1 MLVCLALAAP
11 AQVLLDLSQELYSAD
26 GTERG
31 VNYNSQRGN
40 PGSKS
45 NFVAGTDG
53 RVNNQTETAT
63 LNQFRGIV
71 TYGAVVVPKKATQE
85 GPLSGNFEQN
95 AAAAKLNLPRGNDG
109 NGTILYVLRASQA
122 GAPTFGRLSVFNFG
136 AIISPPLTDE
146 GGNLLSQPN
155 TYWAAEPYSTNGHV
169 FIGATITPAG
179 YYYSPHAQ
187 AVFATQPGPIQVVW
201 RKAESATG
209 TLSGDNKVRIGGL
222 DYALTN
228 ASYIVSGVASKTP
241 RKLYWTEKTFRATGK
256 PVSVP
261 TARVGAVYFHYNSAF
276 PRTTDSEFVE
286 IGSSSANEGNGNATL
301 EERRTAWYDN
311 GQGLILA
318 YNKEGRVFLE
328 LLGDPTGDNVRRH
341 LGYEILDVLKQPV
354 PVDLSAELGEKIS
367 AYADGRS
374 DLDLDPSPVLVGVG
388 DSFLYQDP
396 LGSNGRTDYYAVKE
410 TQNRNDV
417 LVHWLEEGVESLRW
431 PLLFNRYAQVWPE
444 SSDRYSHYV
453 RPAVP
458 TQAEAANTAVALPA
472 DNAPALQYQDPLDK
486 PRGFLNERSQFYTF
500 LEAGQPVHRALL
512 RFNAGE
518 RVAFERVLS
527 MLDAKIKPPHDIA
540 GPLDLSVPVLATRR
554 AAFLNLINGG
564 AALPTGLLFN
574 SQGFTVE
581 SWVYLQT
588 NLARLFDFTVAGQR
602 IAMDLTAQVA
612 APVATFPV
620 VLTNNSAKIALPV
633 SSAQS
638 LGSFNSLKS
647 QGGLVISFDFE
658 SNPDAAGQWVAI
670 NLGLAFANRSA
681 SVNGAAEHFGIWF
694 SKDGTA
700 QAFDGSSGQSAVGS
714 WSSTALTSGH
724 IDVVCS
730 DPADGNPFDGVG
742 STKIEVYANHATT
755 PFYTFTKASGGYAN
769 NNVNF
774 ISNNSQAS
782 GTAKAASLTG
792 FAIASGS
799 LARPAGTASLSLP
812 PNQWVHVALVGD
824 VTRRILYLNGEQV
837 GEASA
842 AIANN
847 GTVTAGTLGSA
858 GLALDEF
865 RLWSVAQPAS
875 QIQAGLNR
883 SYLAGTSDLELQYSF
898 NEVGTLA
905 YNTSGKG
912 DRDLSSLAA
921 GSLTTGNPASPG
933 AVSQSAYPR
942 YVQATAYVGDR
953 INPPTGEQ
961 GDLAGYILQASGT
974 LFHPVAYQDPFAA
987 GFEAAKGGAIIP
999 VNAFEDKSIL
1009 EVWWFRKNGTNAVK
1023 NAENG
1028 FKPIYW
1034 PAVIG
1039 RYKLGYPEITSSEI
1053 ILASNAGS
1061 GALTSQQAKGTIYTQ
1076 NDRELSGYNPN
1087 EEHAVMIGGQ
1097 AYALRDD
1104 LNITSGET
1112 YSSMPYVLLDYT
1124 AEDGRPAVR
1133 AFKVSREDATKGI
1146 VFDSVVEAGK
1156 QLQAPMPLPFLPSPV
1171 EVITVT
1177 AANGDKTSYTTNY
1190 NFETSAAAG
1199 DLPVNWANLSDSQKA
1214 DYTNYSRFTYRD
1226 RNQGFWVLRGLHAGL
1241 PTLAAGTYNTNQ
1253 NTFVAN
1259 VTAGGAVGIAFT
1271 NYIHTSRRIG
1281 SLLATVSATTPLPVG
1296 LVFGP
1301 LKDGLAVYGK
1311 LTANSGTYTLIVTD
1325 ADGATTLVNLTLN
1338 STTSPQAALNVN
1350 KLIGRP
1356 PQLAEA
1362 VAGTNAFKMRFYYK
1376 TQEGFAWPNENEVT
1390 RPKDGTIVPY
1400 LRTRVG
1406 DGFTG
1411 NGKSSSD
1418 AALDIVYR
1426 PVWLAN
1432 APVVA
1437 FGETLTEANAGRPA
1451 IRGQTS
1457 AKVLYQQSIATN
1469 ITVANAAVILHDPT
1483 RERVFGLGTNDAF
1496 LAKLP
1501 ATVRT
1506 ESYQGKTFFP
1516 NLPPHLAERFFF
1528 DPVRG
1533 PKGSLVFK
1541 GEFKNELFGEKYL
1554 LLNVLAG
1561 SDLATVQ
1568 SLCPAS
1574 PPADKQLWD
1583 TAIDRLVASVETFYE
1598 NPSVLKQFIV
1608 NPVMTV
1614 TRSVGELIA
1623 ITNDNTAVDSYA
1635 LSAAGPGQGYV
1646 SVIVGDGEA
1655 FTPAGEPVSMYVLR
1669 VTGSLYRGEIK
1680 VLPSANP
1687 LNELITF
1694 EHTADLGGKFDE
1706 YEYEWKINP
1715 PVDGF
1720 PPVTDAT
1727 MSRYQALTNGTDIK
1741 RYTLG
1746 GSGIQTLVD
1755 NWIVMRYRPKNLAHP
1770 LLNQWSDW
1778 SAPQLAEGW
1787 IKRVLAGINPFGQR
1801 VTDLYNNSVNTD
1813 VSLLTQAGKRYE
1825 GDIALNMDNINNY
1838 GLIEI
1843 YETVLKR
1850 GRDLSIDASVPINFG
1865 PANDA
1870 LLLAAG
1876 YLNDLYML
1884 VGNEA
1889 YADAANP
1896 TIGIGQKDSE
1906 SGQGYGDITTALF
1919 AFKGQTASLL
1929 DEELSLLRGRDDVAL
1944 PGVQIAPVYNRLV
1957 WNFTRG
1963 IDAGEV
1969 IYALNYN
1976 ILDQN
1981 TDGKAD
1987 ATDAAKLFPQGHGDA
2002 YGHYL
2007 TALKGYYTLL
2017 TNPNFDWVPRVEAV
2031 TVLGQPVSV
2040 DYLDERKFATAAMS
2054 VARTG
2059 RQIFDLSWR
2068 KDYTPGRTSGWES
2081 FSADRVS
2088 SRTVLNGTTTTNIVR
2103 HWGMDQWA
2111 SRTGQGAL
2119 LNWVV
2124 GNTMLPEVDPDP
2136 SHEGIQKV
2144 DRTTVPELR
2153 ELVATASDLQAA
2165 SDNAE
2170 SRLTP
2175 LGVTEG
2181 SIAFDLNPNLL
2192 VGDEPKP
2199 HFEQVYER
2207 TKIALN
2213 NAVSAFDDAKDVT
2226 RILRSQED
2234 SLLDLRST
2242 LAQQELAFTNALIEI
2257 YGTPYPDDVGAG
2269 KTYKQ
2274 GYAGP
2279 DLFHY
2284 AYVETPELNFGGILN
2299 PTKSVTFQLDVQNF
2313 PSGFVGGQ
2321 TSGKDGFDFL
2331 NLGTNGATSIS
2342 YTLASHGYFEKPAA
2356 WTGRRH
2362 SPGEI
2367 QQAIS
2372 DVIKGRAAVF
2382 QAMDTAQATKTSL
2395 DGMVRVFKA
2404 GQAAQDKVTGYER
2417 AVSDAELAT
2426 AAVERFT
2433 AAFTEGQMLAKDGIL
2448 GATDA
2453 ALEGVPRSLL
2463 AGLAVGGDLTAP
2475 IRGALQF
2482 TGNLLITALNLAN
2495 YARTVISAAIRTAQ
2509 DSKAVNA
2516 DFNNIR
2522 PTERTQERVAALNE
2536 LANALTD
2543 LQAQANDINQALQ
2556 SYDDAQRALSSLVA
2570 RGERLQAEREITRQ
2584 RAAAMIQGYRTGDAA
2599 FRIFRNEKLERY
2611 KTLFDLASRYAFLA
2625 ANAYDYDTGLL
2636 GTEKGRSFV
2645 NRIVSSRAL
2654 GVVRDGEP
2662 QFAGSNT
2669 GDPGISSAL
2678 AEMKADFDVLKGRL
2692 GFNAPDAYN
2701 TLASLRSGNLRIL
2714 PTPVEVVANG
2724 ITIAPGPDTG
2734 LPAWQ
2739 DYLQQSRMENILEDA
2754 DVRRYCQQ
2762 VDPGTGLPVPGIVIT
2777 FSTSINPGES
2787 LFGKPLAAGDSS
2799 FHRSYFA
2806 TKIHSVGVA
2815 LEGYIGMNY
2824 PGHNSTADPNLAF
2837 LDPRALAANPYV
2849 YLIPV
2854 GVDTMRSPPLG
2865 DASQLRTWKVDDI
2878 AIPLP
2883 FNIGGSGFSTKN
2895 FYQAADSLTEPLFT
2909 ARKHQAFRPTD
2920 SIEPFTF
2927 DVYNTTSMQFSQYT
2941 NRRLIGRS
2949 VWNSQW
2955 KLVIPGDTLLA
2966 DPKEGLSRLIQTVTD
2981 IKLYFTTYSYS
2992 GN

>member
-1 MLVCLALAAP
+1 MKQPLLPSTLALGWALLACLACSAP
-11 AQVLLDLSQELYSAD
+11 AQVLQDLSQELYSTD
-26 GTERG
+26 STERG
-31 VNYNSQRGN
+31 VNYNSLRGS
-40 PGSKS
+40 PGKPPASPS
-45 NFVAGTDG
+45 SGTGSDG
-53 RVNNQTETAT
+53 RLVNQTETAS

-71 TYGAVVVPKKATQE
+71 TYGAVVLPKRSATLVA
-85 GPLSGNFEQN
+85 GKNFEQN
-95 AAAAKLNLPRGNDG
+95 AGSANLNLPRGETG
-109 NGTILYVLRASQA
+109 GQVVYVLRASQA
-122 GAPTFGRLSVFNFG
+122 GAPTFGRLSSYNFG
-136 AIISPPLTDE
+136 AVISPPLLDE
-146 GGNLLSQPN
+146 SGNLLTQPN
-155 TYWAAEPYSTNGHV
+155 TYWAVEPYSTNGHV
-169 FIGATITPAG
+169 TIGATATPAG
-179 YYYSPHAQ
+179 YYFSPHAQ
-187 AVFATQPGPIQVVW
+187 MVFATQPGPIEVVW
-201 RKAESATG
+201 RKAEPAVG
-209 TLSGDNKVRIGGL
+209 TLSGLNKVTLGGL
-222 DYALTN
+222 DYAVTN
-228 ASYIVSGVASKTP
+228 ASYVVSGVAAKTP

-256 PVSVP
+256 AVAVP
-261 TARVGAVYFHYNSAF
+261 TARVGAIYFHYNSAF
-276 PRTTDSEFVE
+276 PRTNAVEFAE
-286 IGSSSANEGNGNATL
+286 IGSSSFTEGSTNAAL
-301 EERRTAWYDN
+301 QELRTAWYDN

-328 LLGDPTGDNVRRH
+328 LLGDPTGGNARQH
-341 LGYEILDVLKQPV
+341 LGYEILEVLKQPV
-354 PVDLSAELGEKIS
+354 PVDLTAELGEKIT
-367 AYADGRS
+367 AYADGQP
-374 DLDLDPSPVLVGVG
+374 DLDLAPSPALVGVG
-388 DSFLYQDP
+388 DQFLYQDP

-410 TQNRNDV
+410 TQNKNDV
-417 LVHWLEEGVESLRW
+417 LVHWLEAGVESLRW
-431 PLLFNRYAQVWPE
+431 PLLYNRYAQVWPE
-444 SSDRYSHYV
+444 DAARYSHYV
-453 RPAVP
+453 RPLVRRQSEAV
-458 TQAEAANTAVALPA
+458 NTAVTLPA
-472 DNAPALQYQDPLDK
+472 DNAPALVYQDPLDQ

-500 LEAGQPVHRALL
+500 LSDDQPVHRALL

-527 MLDAKIKPPHDIA
+527 VLDARIKPPNPLS
-540 GPLDLSVPVLATRR
+540 GPQDFNVPGPAPGR
-554 AAFLNLINGG
+554 AAFLSLTNAG
-564 AALPTGLLFN
+564 ATLPGEIPFN
-574 SQGFTVE
+574 SQSFTAE
-581 SWVYLQT
+581 AWVYLQT
-588 NLARLFDFTVAGQR
+588 
-602 IAMDLTAQVA
+602 
-612 APVATFPV
+612 
-620 VLTNNSAKIALPV
+620 
-633 SSAQS
+633 SSAQLFSFVVGGKTNVLNLTNQVDS
-638 LGSFNSLKS
+638 LTT
-647 QGGLVISFDFE
+647 
-658 SNPDAAGQWVAI
+658 
-670 NLGLAFANRSA
+670 AFAN
-681 SVNGAAEHFGIWF
+681 AETI
-694 SKDGTA
+694 
-700 QAFDGSSGQSAVGS
+700 
-714 WSSTALTSGH
+714 STVT
-724 IDVVCS
+724 
-730 DPADGNPFDGVG
+730 
-742 STKIEVYANHATT
+742 
-755 PFYTFTKASGGYAN
+755 
-769 NNVNF
+769 
-774 ISNNSQAS
+774 
-782 GTAKAASLTG
+782 
-792 FAIASGS
+792 
-799 LARPAGTASLSLP
+799 LSLP
-812 PNQWVHVALVGD
+812 LNQWSHVALVGD
-824 VTRRILYLNGEQV
+824 GTRRVLYLNGEQV
-837 GEASA
+837 GEGA
-842 AIANN
+842 AATAVS
-847 GTVTAGTLGSA
+847 GTVTSGTLGSA

-865 RLWSVAQPAS
+865 RLWSAARVAS
-875 QIQAGLNR
+875 QIQEAQTCT
-883 SYLAGTSDLELQYSF
+883 YLPGTSNLELQYSF
-898 NEVGTLA
+898 NEAGTTA
-905 YNTSGKG
+905 YDTSGKAG
-912 DRDLSSLAA
+912 RDLTSLANNSLA
-921 GSLTTGNPASPG
+921 TGSPAAPG
-933 AVSQSAYPR
+933 VASQSAYPR

-953 INPPTGEQ
+953 INPPTGEL
-961 GDLAGYILQASGT
+961 GNLTGYILQTNGT
-974 LFHPVAYQDPFAA
+974 SFHPVAYQDPFVF
-987 GFEAAKGGAIIP
+987 GFEANLGAIIP
-999 VNAFEDKSIL
+999 VNAIQDKNIL
-1009 EVWWFRKNGTNAVK
+1009 EVWWFRQNGTNAVK

-1028 FKPIYW
+1028 FKAIYW

-1039 RYKLGYPEITSSEI
+1039 RYTLAWPDTTASEI

-1061 GALTSQQAKGTIYTQ
+1061 GALASLQAKGTIYTQ
-1076 NDRELSGYNPN
+1076 NDQTLPGYNPN

-1104 LNITSGET
+1104 LNITSGAS
-1112 YSSMPYVLLDYT
+1112 YSSMSYVLLDYT
-1124 AEDGRPAVR
+1124 ESDGRPAVR
-1133 AFKVSREDATKGI
+1133 AFKVSREKASAGI
-1146 VFDSVVEAGK
+1146 VFDYVVEAGK
-1156 QLQAPMPLPFLPSPV
+1156 QLQAPMPLPFLPAPV
-1171 EVITVT
+1171 ETIT
-1177 AANGDKTSYTTNY
+1177 ASATSVYTTNY
-1190 NFETSAAAG
+1190 NFETSATGG
-1199 DLPVNWANLSDSQKA
+1199 DLPVNWTNLSASAKA

-1226 RNQGFWVLRGLHAGL
+1226 RKQGFWVLRGLHAGL
-1241 PTLAAGTYNTNQ
+1241 PTLAAGAYNLGQ
-1253 NTFVAN
+1253 NAFVTN
-1259 VTAGGAVGIAFT
+1259 VTAGGAVGITFT

-1281 SLLATVSATTPLPVG
+1281 SLVPTVSPTTPLPTG
-1296 LVFGP
+1296 LTFGS
-1301 LKDGLAVYGK
+1301 LKDGLAVYGT
-1311 LTANSGTYTLIVTD
+1311 LTANSGAYALIVTD
-1325 ADGATTLVNLTLN
+1325 ADGSTTSVNLTLN
-1338 STTSPQAALNVN
+1338 STASQQAALNVN
-1350 KLIGRP
+1350 SLLGRP

-1362 VAGTNAFKMRFYYK
+1362 AAGTNAFKMRFYYK
-1376 TQEGFAWPNENEVT
+1376 TQEGFAWPGETNAPAV
-1390 RPKDGTIVPY
+1390 GTVVPY

-1406 DGFTG
+1406 EGFTG
-1411 NGKSSSD
+1411 NGKSSGD
-1418 AALDIVYR
+1418 EALDIVYR
-1426 PVWLAN
+1426 PVWPAN

-1483 RERVFGLGTNDAF
+1483 REKVFALETNDTG
-1496 LAKLP
+1496 LAELP

-1506 ESYQGKTFFP
+1506 ESYQGKTYFP
-1516 NLPPHLAERFFF
+1516 NLPPHLAERFLF

-1533 PKGSLVFK
+1533 TKGSLVFK

-1561 SDLATVQ
+1561 SDLATVKN
-1568 SLCPAS
+1568 LCPS
-1574 PPADKQLWD
+1574 TDTENKSKWD
-1583 TAIDRLVASVETFYE
+1583 TAVAGLAASVETFFE
-1598 NPSVLKQFIV
+1598 NPSVPGQFIV
-1608 NPVMTV
+1608 NTNTGVTV
-1614 TRSVGELIA
+1614 TRGVSELIA

-1646 SVIVGDGEA
+1646 SVIVGDGAA

-1694 EHTADLGGKFDE
+1694 EHTADLGGQFAD
-1706 YEYEWKINP
+1706 YDYEWKIAP

-1755 NWIVMRYRPKNLAHP
+1755 NWLVMRYRPKNAAHP
-1770 LLNQWSDW
+1770 LLNQWSEW

-1787 IKRVLAGINPFGQR
+1787 IKRVLAAINPFGQR
-1801 VTDLYNNSVNTD
+1801 VTDLYNNSVSTE

-1825 GDIALNMDNINNY
+1825 GDIALNMENINNY

-1850 GRDLSIDASVPINFG
+1850 GKDLSIDAGVPINFG

-1896 TIGIGQKDSE
+1896 TIGIGTKDKT
-1906 SGQGYGDITTALF
+1906 YGDIATALF

-1929 DEELSLLRGRDDVAL
+1929 DEELALLQGRDDVAL

-1976 ILDQN
+1976 ILDQDS
-1981 TDGKAD
+1981 DGKAD
-1987 ATDAAKLFPQGHGDA
+1987 AADAAKLYPQGHGDA

-2031 TVLGQPVSV
+2031 TVLGQPVTV
-2040 DYLDERKFATAAMS
+2040 DYLDERKFASAAVA

-2059 RQIFDLSWR
+2059 RQIYDLSWR

-2081 FSADRVS
+2081 FSTNRVS
-2088 SRTVLNGTTTTNIVR
+2088 SRTVLNGTTTTNVVR

-2124 GNTMLPEVDPDP
+2124 GNAILPEVDPDP

-2153 ELVATASDLQAA
+2153 ELVTTLVDLQAA

-2170 SRLTP
+2170 GRATP

-2181 SIAFDLNPNLL
+2181 SIAFDLNPSQL
-2192 VGDEPKP
+2192 VGGEPKP

-2207 TKIALN
+2207 TKLALN
-2213 NAVSAFDDAKDVT
+2213 NALAAFDDAKDVT
-2226 RILRSQED
+2226 RLMRSEED
-2234 SLLDLRST
+2234 SLADLRST

-2257 YGTPYPDDVGAG
+2257 YGTAYPDDVGPG

-2274 GYAGP
+2274 GYEGP

-2284 AYVETPELNFGGILN
+2284 AYVETPELTFGGLLN
-2299 PTKSVTFQLDVQNF
+2299 PTESVTFRLDLQRTPDTF
-2313 PSGFVGGQ
+2313 KGGE
-2321 TSGKDGFDFL
+2321 TSGADAFDFL
-2331 NLGTNGATSIS
+2331 NLGEDGTNYIS
-2342 YTLASHGYFEKPAA
+2342 YTLASHGYFEKPTS
-2356 WTGRRH
+2356 WTGRRS
-2362 SPGEI
+2362 SPGGV

-2372 DVIKGRAAVF
+2372 DVIKARSTLL
-2382 QAMDTAQATKTSL
+2382 QALDKAQGAKDGL
-2395 DGMVRVFKA
+2395 DVMVRTFKA
-2404 GQAAQDKVTGYER
+2404 GQVKQEQVTGYEQDLAIAEQVTANVER
-2417 AVSDAELAT
+2417 ANELFQTVQDVTKENIASTAEAVSAALPESLIAGVAAGGDLTSIGRGVILGLALVAKVVVDEVKIARATVAT
-2426 AAVERFT
+2426 ALRS
-2433 AAFTEGQMLAKDGIL
+2433 
-2448 GATDA
+2448 ATDA
-2453 ALEGVPRSLL
+2453 A
-2463 AGLAVGGDLTAP
+2463 AVGAE
-2475 IRGALQF
+2475 
-2482 TGNLLITALNLAN
+2482 
-2495 YARTVISAAIRTAQ
+2495 
-2509 DSKAVNA
+2509 
-2516 DFNNIR
+2516 FNQIR
-2522 PTERTQERVAALNE
+2522 PLERTQERIAALNE
-2536 LANALTD
+2536 LANALGD
-2543 LQAQANDINQALQ
+2543 VQGQAHSINQALQ
-2556 SYDDAQRALSSLVA
+2556 AYDDAQRAVSALVA
-2570 RGERLQAEREITRQ
+2570 RGERLQAEREVTRQ
-2584 RAAAMIQGYRTGDAA
+2584 RTAAVVQGFRTRDAA

-2636 GTEKGRSFV
+2636 GTEKGRTFV

-2654 GVVRDGEP
+2654 GVVRAGEP

-2678 AEMKADFDVLKGRL
+2678 AEMKADYDVLKGRL

-2701 TLASLRSGNLRIL
+2701 TLASLRTGNLRIL
-2714 PTPVEVVANG
+2714 PDAS
-2724 ITIAPGPDTG
+2724 G
-2734 LPAWQ
+2734 LSVWQ

-2787 LFGKPLAAGDSS
+2787 LFGKALAAGDGS

-2815 LEGYIGMNY
+2815 LEGYKGMNY
-2824 PGHNSTADPNLAF
+2824 PGQNNTTDPNLSY
-2837 LDPRALAANPYV
+2837 LDPQALAANPYV

-2865 DASQLRTWKVDDI
+2865 DTSDLRTWKVDDV

-2909 ARKHQAFRPTD
+2909 VRKHQAFRPTD
-2920 SIEPFTF
+2920 STQPFETGI
-2927 DVYNTTSMQFSQYT
+2927 YSGSALQFSQFT

-2949 VWNSQW
+2949 VWNTQW